1 MDRNETLIGW
11 LNDAHAMEQS
21 ITKVLENHAKDA
33 KDHPQIQARIQQ
45 HLEETRRHAELVKGC
60 VERLG
65 GSTSAVKSGMA
76 TVMGT
81 VQGMSTGLARDELVK
96 NALQDYSTEYFEM
109 ACYKA
114 LIAAAQDVGDQETV
128 SVCQQIIRD
137 EEAMANW
144 LDKQLPTVVQETLR
158 MQTMRPPSEGMAA
171 EERPTI

>member
-60 VERLG
+60 VIRLG
-65 GSTSAVKSGMA
+65 GSTSAIKSGIA
-76 TVMGT
+76 NVMGT

-114 LIAAAQDVGDQETV
+114 LIVAAQDVGDQETV

-144 LDKQLPTVVQETLR
+144 LDQQLPTVVQETLR

-171 EERPTI
+171 EEGPII